1 MNLKQELSHELAAER
16 FDQTDEGIFFPRQGV
31 LASGE
36 YIDRINGGEWMRT
49 KNLIVLEGLVY
60 ILNVALGSVA
70 KPTAFYVAL
79 FSGSTAPTA
88 SWTAAQFPSVAGEIT
103 SLTEGY
109 TAATRPV
116 WTPTDASGTS
126 AIDNTGNVASLT
138 MATTGS
144 LTVTG
149 AALLTSSVRG
159 GTTGVLVSATKY
171 SSARTFQ
178 DGDTYEIGYRL
189 SLSAS

>member
-1 MNLKQELSHELAAER
+1 MNLRTELSRELSAEHY
-16 FDQTDEGIFFPRQGV
+16 DKTPEGIFFPRQGV

-36 YIDRINGGEWMRT
+36 YIDRINGGAWERT
-49 KNLIVLEGLVY
+49 KNLIVTEGLVY

-70 KPTAFYVAL
+70 KPTAFYIAL

-88 SWTAAQFPSVAGEIT
+88 SWTAAQFPSVAGEIV

-109 TAATRPV
+109 TNATRPA
-116 WTPTDASGTS
+116 WKPTDAGSTS
-126 AIDNTGNVASLT
+126 AIDNTGNVASVT

-159 GTTGVLVSATKY
+159 GTTGALISATKY
-171 SSARTFQ
+171 ASARTFQ
-178 DGDTYEIGYRL
+178 DGDTYDIGYRL
-189 SLSAS
+189 TLSAS

>member
-1 MNLKQELSHELAAER
+1 MNLRTELSRELAAEHY
-16 FDQTDEGIFFPRQGV
+16 DQTDAGVYFPRQGV
-31 LASGE
+31 LARGE
-36 YIDRINGGEWMRT
+36 YIDRINGSAWERT
-49 KNLIVLEGLVY
+49 KNLIVTEGLVY

-70 KPTAFYVAL
+70 KPTAFYIAL

-88 SWTAAQFPSVAGEIT
+88 SWTAAQFPSVAGEIV

-109 TAATRPV
+109 TNATRPA
-116 WTPTDASGTS
+116 WKPTDASSTS
-126 AIDNTGNVASLT
+126 AIDNTSNVASIT

-159 GTTGVLVSATKY
+159 GTTGALISATKY
-171 SSARTFQ
+171 ASARTFQ
-178 DGDTYEIGYRL
+178 DGDTYDIGYRL
-189 SLSAS
+189 TLSAS

>member
-1 MNLKQELSHELAAER
+1 MNLRTELSCELAAER
-16 FDQTDEGIFFPRQGV
+16 FDQTAAGLYFPRPGV

-36 YIDRINGGEWMRT
+36 YIDRINGGAWERSR
-49 KNLIVLEGLVY
+49 NLIVTEGLVY

-70 KPTAFYVAL
+70 KPTAFYIAL

-88 SWTAAQFPSVAGEIT
+88 SWTAAQFASVAGEVV

-116 WTPTDASGTS
+116 WKPTDAGSTS
-126 AIDNTGNVASLT
+126 AIDNTGNVASVT

-149 AALLTSSVRG
+149 AALLTSAVRG
-159 GTTGVLVSATKY
+159 GTTGTLLSATKY
-171 SSARTFQ
+171 ASPRTFQ
-178 DGDTYEIGYRL
+178 DGDTYDIGYRL
-189 SLSAS
+189 TLSAG